1 MDSNNLFFATA
12 SQPTVSFK
20 DDELL
25 LIAEAL
31 DHYGYNLLYA
41 HEYVDMHQLT
51 DTAKLH
57 EKILNYLDK
66 DHPTIATSVN

>member
-1 MDSNNLFFATA
+1 MMDNNPFFATA
-12 SQPTVSFK
+12 SQPTFNT
-20 DDELL
+20 DDLL

-41 HEYVDMHQLT
+41 HEHVDMWELT
-51 DTAKLH
+51 DAAKLH

-66 DHPTIATSVN
+66 NHPTIATSVN

>member
-1 MDSNNLFFATA
+1 MMDNNPFFATA
-12 SQPTVSFK
+12 SQPTVNFN

-31 DHYGYNLLYA
+31 DNYGYNLLYA
-41 HEYVDMHQLT
+41 HEHVDMWELT
-51 DTAKLH
+51 DTANLH

-66 DHPTIATSVN
+66 NHPTIATSVN

>member
-1 MDSNNLFFATA
+1 MMDNNPYFATA
-12 SQPTVSFK
+12 SQPTFNT
-20 DDELL
+20 DDLI

-31 DHYGYNLLYA
+31 DSYGYNLLYA
-41 HEYVDMHQLT
+41 HEHVDMWELT
-51 DTAKLH
+51 DTANLH

>member
-1 MDSNNLFFATA
+1 MMDNNPYFATA
-12 SQPTVSFK
+12 SQPTVNFN

-31 DHYGYNLLYA
+31 DNYGYNLLYA

-51 DTAKLH
+51 DTANLH

-66 DHPTIATSVN
+66 NHPTIATSVN

>member
-1 MDSNNLFFATA
+1 MMDNNPFFATA
-12 SQPTVSFK
+12 SQPTFNT
-20 DDELL
+20 DDLL

-41 HEYVDMHQLT
+41 HEHVDMWELT

-66 DHPTIATSVN
+66 NHSTIATSVN